1 MPSLR
6 LSPVRTV
13 LSNGLRVLTRT
24 THPQPAVAI
33 HLSVPAGSV
42 FDPPA
47 REGLS
52 NFVACVIDRGTDSQ
66 PADAIAETFDLRG
79 VSLQARAS
87 RHRLSL
93 ACDCLTEDF
102 EAVMSLLG
110 DITRHPSFPESEV
123 EQRRGE
129 IATAIRRQADTPADA
144 ADDAVRTLIYGAT
157 HPYGRLASGT
167 LASIKTIGR
176 ADLAAFHRA
185 RVTPTGAS
193 LAVVGDVEPAAAVAT
208 AERVF
213 DGWSSQVAEAA
224 IVPPPDESPGPRRR
238 VVTLPGKVQAAIAYG
253 CAAITRTDPRY
264 ASSWVMNTV
273 LGQFGLGGR
282 LGESIRE
289 RQGMAY
295 YASSGLEANVGRGA
309 LIVSAGVSPANVAR
323 TLRSIETEVVSMRDA
338 GVTDAELTDAKRYL
352 TGSIPRMLETNASIA
367 GFLQMVDQFELGL
380 DYEVR
385 LRDLV
390 ESVTRDDVH
399 EAARLILVPDRAA
412 VAVAGPIDDAVF
424 SEAAS

>member
-1 MPSLR
+1 MSSQR
-6 LSPVRTV
+6 LSPLRTV
-13 LSNGLRVLTRT
+13 LPNGLTVLART
-24 THPQPAVAI
+24 TRPQPAVAI
-33 HLSVPAGSV
+33 HLSMPAGSV

-47 REGLS
+47 REGLA
-52 NFVACVIDRGTDSQ
+52 NFVARVIDRGTDSQ
-66 PADAIAETFDLRG
+66 PADAIAEAFDLRG

-93 ACDCLTEDF
+93 ACACLTEDF

-110 DITRHPSFPESEV
+110 DITRHPSFPECEV
-123 EQRRGE
+123 EQQRGE
-129 IATAIRRQADTPADA
+129 IATAIRRHADTPADA

-157 HPYGRLASGT
+157 HPYGRRVSGT
-167 LASIKTIGR
+167 LASIQTIDR

-213 DGWSSQVAEAA
+213 DGWSSHAAEAV
-224 IVPPPDESPGPRRR
+224 IVPPPDDAPRPRRR
-238 VVTLPGKVQAAIAYG
+238 VVTLPGKVQADIAYG

-295 YASSGLEANVGRGA
+295 YAYSALEANVGRGA

-323 TLRSIETEVVSMRDA
+323 TLRSIETEVVGMRDR
-338 GVTDAELTDAKRYL
+338 GVTDAELIDAKRYL

-367 GFLQMVDQFELGL
+367 GFLQMVEQFELGR
-380 DYEVR
+380 DYDVR
-385 LRDLV
+385 LRELV

-412 VAVAGPIDDAVF
+412 VAVAGPVDDTVF